1 MGAQSTDTAQG
12 LCPILKSIVALE
24 FVASDISEGNRQQTR
39 EHETE
44 SRVEREMTRQVGSN
58 SGRKMDFSLALD
70 SFVQSP
76 FPPVSPPTRTPVSSS
91 CKYKLKTELPDA

>member
-24 FVASDISEGNRQQTR
+24 FVASDIRGDSEGNRQQTG

-44 SRVEREMTRQVGSN
+44 SRIEREMTRQV
-58 SGRKMDFSLALD
+58 DLTFSD
-70 SFVQSP
+70 GKWISPSFS
-76 FPPVSPPTRTPVSSS
+76 FPSFSRHFHLFHPRPEHPCRRGNNN
-91 CKYKLKTELPDA
+91 

>member
-24 FVASDISEGNRQQTR
+24 FVASDIREDREGNRQQTP

-44 SRVEREMTRQVGSN
+44 SRIEREMTRQVVFW
-58 SGRKMDFSLALD
+58 RI
-70 SFVQSP
+70 
-76 FPPVSPPTRTPVSSS
+76 
-91 CKYKLKTELPDA
+91 

>member
-1 MGAQSTDTAQG
+1 MGAQSTDNAQG

-44 SRVEREMTRQVGSN
+44 SRIEREMTRQVLFC
-58 SGRKMDFSLALD
+58 RI
-70 SFVQSP
+70 
-76 FPPVSPPTRTPVSSS
+76 
-91 CKYKLKTELPDA
+91 